1 MKRQPFSAVLLAS
14 ALTLLQSAYA
24 AQEQSRITVDHEQV
38 RAWNQFADHLYRLHV
53 EIIKQHRI
61 KTTEQLGG
69 YARLPNFYREVSYF
83 DAADGRLLSRIAWE
97 RAQPKN
103 VHVIEVF
110 IYDPSGRV
118 TRDYLAAYLP
128 RHRNAPIQTLIN
140 FHNYDGELHA
150 FRQFDASG
158 NRIYE
163 QCRGRHFGEPVEIS
177 LEETEI
183 VPILGAPS
191 PVTRT
196 ENYTA
201 CFSGLSAQAG
211 KYLDPLAELRQ
222 SHQYSAQADSAD
234 TIEASIARYN
244 REIFANPDDASLY
257 LARADAFLQLHE
269 FDRAIDDY
277 TRAIERDDRLD
288 EAYYGRGMAR
298 GRSGLIEQGIA
309 DLSIYIQRHPT
320 SSVAYT
326 KRGVRHIWNR
336 DLVSAERDLK
346 RAIALQPNN
355 AEAHDDLGVIYAQ
368 RGQTATAI
376 EHFRTTIRIDPSY
389 HKGYHNLATAYMIS
403 GNATA
408 ALAAVDE
415 ALRLDPESRNSLLLK
430 GEVLKSLGRNEE
442 AQAIIE
448 HAEFLPEGN
457 WSERWSVENN
467 RR

>member
-1 MKRQPFSAVLLAS
+1 MNRLPFSAVLLAS
-14 ALTLLQSAYA
+14 AFTLLQSAYA

-38 RAWNQFADHLYRLHV
+38 RTWNRFARHLYQLHV
-53 EIIKQHRI
+53 NVLKQHRI
-61 KTTEQLGG
+61 KTTEQRGG
-69 YARLPNFYREVSYF
+69 YARMPNFYREVSYF
-83 DAADGRLLSRIAWE
+83 DAATGRLLSRIAWE
-97 RAQPKN
+97 TAQPKN

-110 IYDPSGRV
+110 IYDASGRV

-163 QCRGRHFGEPVEIS
+163 QCRGRHFGEPIEIS

-191 PVTRT
+191 PITRT

-222 SHQYSAQADSAD
+222 SHQYSAQADPAN

-244 REIFANPDDASLY
+244 REIFANPDDATLY

-277 TRAIERDDRLD
+277 TRAIKRDDRLD
-288 EAYYGRGMAR
+288 QAYYGRGMAR
-298 GRSGLIEQGIA
+298 GRVGLIKQGIA
-309 DLSIYIQRHPT
+309 DLSVYITRHPS

-336 DLVSAERDLK
+336 DLLSAERDLK
-346 RAIALQPNN
+346 RAIELQPNN

-368 RGQTATAI
+368 RGETRVAI
-376 EHFRTTIRIDPSY
+376 EHFRTTIRLDSSY
-389 HKGYHNLATAYMIS
+389 QKGYHNLATAYMIS
-403 GNATA
+403 GNAAA
-408 ALAAVDE
+408 ALPAVDA
-415 ALRLDPESRNSLLLK
+415 ALRLDPVSRNSLLLK
-430 GEVLKSLGRNEE
+430 GEILKALGRNDE
-442 AQAIIE
+442 ARAIIE

-457 WSERWSVENN
+457 WSERWSVKGN
-467 RR
+467 